1 MRILLVRTSSLGDVV
16 HCLPVLTALR
26 RHDPEARI
34 GWVIEEAFAPLLQ
47 GHPDLDD
54 LLVVRLR
61 AWRRR
66 PFGATSIRQLAAFL
80 GGLRRFAPDV
90 VIDLMGNHKAGVI
103 AALTLADRRI
113 GATAAG
119 RREPSSRIWI
129 NEPVEVDSTHATE
142 RALEL
147 LGPLGVPLEPPRY
160 DGERL
165 LPEAVAPADVSQGYL
180 LVHPGAGWPNK
191 RYPPELWG
199 EVARRLHRLS
209 GRPAVVVH
217 GPGEESLARRAIAA
231 SDGVLRHLPTHQL
244 TDLVAALRGAALVLG
259 GDSGPVHL
267 AHALGRRVLCL
278 MGPTDP
284 ASLAP
289 PIEGVALWRE
299 LPCSFCH
306 RRFDE
311 PKACLTT
318 IPPAAVVERAAALL
332 AA

>member
-34 GWVIEEAFAPLLQ
+34 GWVVEEAFAPLLR
-47 GHPDLDD
+47 GHPDLDH

-66 PFGATSIRQLAAFL
+66 PFAGGSIREAAAFL
-80 GGLRRFAPDV
+80 GDLRRFAPEV

-113 GATAAG
+113 GAAAAA

-129 NEPVEVDSTHATE
+129 NEPVEIGSTQVTE

-147 LGPLGVPLEPPRY
+147 LGPLGVGASPPRY
-160 DGERL
+160 DGDRILPGARPAAE
-165 LPEAVAPADVSQGYL
+165 LPEGYL

-199 EVARRLHRLS
+199 EVVRQLHRLS
-209 GRPAVVVH
+209 GRPAVVVA

-231 SDGVLRHLPTHQL
+231 SDGLLRHVPTREL
-244 TDLVAALRGAALVLG
+244 ADLVGVLRGAALVLG

-289 PIEGVALWRE
+289 PGDGAALWRQ

-318 IPPAAVVERAAALL
+318 IPPAAVVERASALL
-332 AA
+332 AG